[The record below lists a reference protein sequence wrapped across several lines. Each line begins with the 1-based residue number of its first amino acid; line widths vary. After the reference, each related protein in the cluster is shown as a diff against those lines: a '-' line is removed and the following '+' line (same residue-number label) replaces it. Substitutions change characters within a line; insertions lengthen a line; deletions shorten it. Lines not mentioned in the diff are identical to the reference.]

1 MAAKSTGF
9 GVQQAWIK
17 ILGLPLLYPSRLRI
31 CTVEAMISISQDWG
45 KDLKSVHTPS
55 PEEMGALTPSLL
67 CCVLSHL
74 NAFAQATFSNWNGI
88 HSAFTSIIFNYSN
101 SSRFNSNN
109 SPATESNL
117 KKGIF
122 LSSDIIL
129 WSHHYFHPSSYSS
142 RCVHMSPRLDSGSSA
157 AWPASTCL
165 QSPAHSEG
173 FRNQILYVVHT

>member
-1 MAAKSTGF
+1 M
-9 GVQQAWIK
+9 
-17 ILGLPLLYPSRLRI
+17 
-31 CTVEAMISISQDWG
+31 EAIISISQDWC

-101 SSRFNSNN
+101 SSRFNSND
-109 SPATESNL
+109 SSATESNL
-117 KKGIF
+117 KKE
-122 LSSDIIL
+122 SSFPLIL
-129 WSHHYFHPSSYSS
+129 FFGHITIFHPSSYSS
-142 RCVHMSPRLDSGSSA
+142 RCVHMSLRLDSGSSA

-165 QSPAHSEG
+165 QSLAHSEG
-173 FRNQILYVVHT
+173 FRNRLILYVVHTYTF